1 MGTFRS
7 QITGA
12 FTLVTGVTLI
22 PYLLPRGTHLMQC
35 IFDAIWPPNLHL
47 LAEARDKFAPPEYV
61 TADHQ

>member
-1 MGTFRS
+1 
-7 QITGA
+7 
-12 FTLVTGVTLI
+12 
-22 PYLLPRGTHLMQC
+22 LPRGTHLMQC